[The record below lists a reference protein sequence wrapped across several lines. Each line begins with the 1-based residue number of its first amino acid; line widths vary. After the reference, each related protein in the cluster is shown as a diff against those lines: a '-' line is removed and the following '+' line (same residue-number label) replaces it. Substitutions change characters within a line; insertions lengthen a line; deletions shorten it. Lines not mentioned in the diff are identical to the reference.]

1 MKELQMNGNEQ
12 TNWYQGTDEET
23 SALIN
28 KKQWDS
34 PDAMAKSYLNL
45 EQMNGDQSKIVKL
58 PDFNNPEETSKFYDK
73 LGRPENA
80 QGYEFEQTGDDK
92 DSYGLFRD
100 VAYNNGLTPK
110 QAEGVYNQFNQGVSA
125 LSESKTK
132 ELEERSNKA
141 LSDLKT
147 EWGDAYEQKMDQAK
161 TGFRDMGF
169 DDSKVEA
176 ISAQLGVQDTIKL
189 FSRVGK
195 AGSEPSFVG
204 GERSANTQSID
215 EQIQEIYN
223 NPDYLIKGKNK
234 PLVDKVVSLQE
245 AKLKLQQSK
254 M

>member
-1 MKELQMNGNEQ
+1 L
-12 TNWYQGTDEET
+12 
-23 SALIN
+23 
-28 KKQWDS
+28 
-34 PDAMAKSYLNL
+34 
-45 EQMNGDQSKIVKL
+45 
-58 PDFNNPEETSKFYDK
+58 
-73 LGRPENA
+73 
-80 QGYEFEQTGDDK
+80 
-92 DSYGLFRD
+92 
-100 VAYNNGLTPK
+100 AYNNGLTPK

-141 LSDLKT
+141 LSISKQTITILIVPCLLKLVT
-147 EWGDAYEQKMDQAK
+147 LCVLRSTQLVK
-161 TGFRDMGF
+161 DMGF

-223 NPDYLIKGKNK
+223 NPDYLIPLCLQVGKSLITSFFKLFSFRFTKCRHTFIKLIIN
-234 PLVDKVVSLQE
+234 PLCLLRCKSIIISHISKQNEQKMDQAKTGFRDMGFDDSKVE
-245 AKLKLQQSK
+245 AISAQLGVQDTIKLFKFSIN
-254 M
+254 